1 MASAT
6 WCSSAAC
13 RGAGSEPVGHHPGL
27 PIGHSRRRSALLPA
41 HNWAG
46 TLDVPVRGS
55 YVYGPGAG
63 LWLGLAMLVTMPL
76 GALWGWVSP
85 VPPPADRPRRLPAPR
100 ADPARGHHRHAPW

>member
-6 WCSSAAC
+6 WCSSLPC

-46 TLDVPVRGS
+46 TLDVPVRGY

-76 GALWGWVSP
+76 GALWGCGEP
-85 VPPPADRPRRLPAPR
+85 GAPGAPASRAPR
-100 ADPARGHHRHAPW
+100 ADPARGHHRHAPR